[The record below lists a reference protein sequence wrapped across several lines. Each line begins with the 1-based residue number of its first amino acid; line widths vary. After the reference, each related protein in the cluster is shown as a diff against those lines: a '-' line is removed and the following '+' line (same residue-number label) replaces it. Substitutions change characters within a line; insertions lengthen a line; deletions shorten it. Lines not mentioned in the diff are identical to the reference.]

1 MNLIQLNH
9 LKKELQGVEAI
20 SDYTSYRRRRAK
32 QQNNINY
39 KSEEDRLIGELSQTT
54 ITPGTSDRIERR
66 KRDIKDAYQGNQYT
80 KKSLFPKYI
89 HTMPDIY
96 GINYNGVKPRPTYE
110 ELINVEDYPV
120 KYPDR
125 SATFTRDSP
134 LLTQFDGIGMMEL
147 QEQEQREIAERQK
160 DDMIRQIAAATG
172 QSAQML
178 RALNRRRFNTPPDSI
193 AGSRNRDDDEVIADH
208 IQQQEEERRLNDE
221 RLKAMTAE
229 LERKWFG
236 DNNVPF
242 QFAAN

>member
-1 MNLIQLNH
+1 
-9 LKKELQGVEAI
+9 
-20 SDYTSYRRRRAK
+20 
-32 QQNNINY
+32 
-39 KSEEDRLIGELSQTT
+39 
-54 ITPGTSDRIERR
+54 
-66 KRDIKDAYQGNQYT
+66 
-80 KKSLFPKYI
+80 
-89 HTMPDIY
+89 MPDIC

-147 QEQEQREIAERQK
+147 QEKEQGEIAERQK

-178 RALNRRRFNTPPDSI
+178 RALNRRRFNTPPDST
-193 AGSRNRDDDEVIADH
+193 ADFRNRDVDEVIADH
-208 IQQQEEERRLNDE
+208 IQQQEEQRRLNDE

-229 LERKWFG
+229 LEREWFG
-236 DNNVPF
+236 DKNDPS